1 MKTKLLRIFS
11 LLSWFLILV
20 AASDTL
26 ILAKEEISEITLEP
40 VTLTKEISGPINNV
54 VITLDPSQCQPNPCT
69 VLTLPAGYEGTA
81 VAEETD
87 MTDPIKVYPDTI
99 LETSKAEALLKNTY
113 GEESKIKISPP
124 QAEGCRQEDQLI
136 ICKAEAKLE
145 YTAQISQQRKVL
157 GIIPITVKQSV
168 TMDARSGDVV
178 SEDIAW
184 YTKILKLLSN

>member
-11 LLSWFLILV
+11 LLSWFLILF

-26 ILAKEEISEITLEP
+26 ILAKEEIAEITLEP

-99 LETSKAEALLKNTY
+99 LETSKAETLLKNTY
-113 GEESKIKISPP
+113 GEESKIKIAPP
-124 QAEGCRQEDQLI
+124 QAEGCRQEGQLI

-184 YTKILKLLSN
+184 YTKVLKLLSN